1 MINRINPAFIV
12 YNNISEI
19 KSVPVESK
27 GTGLLQRSGSN
38 KKMNASNP
46 VMRVVDYM
54 NKIKEMKEAINGRN
68 ES

>member
-19 KSVPVESK
+19 KGVPVERK

-54 NKIKEMKEAINGRN
+54 N
-68 ES
+68 

>member
-1 MINRINPAFIV
+1 MINRINPAFIA
-12 YNNISEI
+12 YNNMASI
-19 KSVPVESK
+19 KFMPTEDK

>member
-19 KSVPVESK
+19 KGVPVESK

-54 NKIKEMKEAINGRN
+54 NKIKEMKEAINGRDD
-68 ES
+68 S